1 MEVQS
6 PVYLSDNVFV
16 ELGLVSLSDER
27 KFALLDQMN
36 ELVQKRVMLQLVE
49 VMPDGAQQELD
60 ALKGADE
67 ETVMEKM
74 TEMVPN
80 LPEIIVG
87 EVDAVKDGMRAVVSE
102 AVA

>member
-16 ELGLVSLSDER
+16 ELGLIALPDER
-27 KFALLDQMN
+27 KYALLDQMN
-36 ELVQKRVMLQLVE
+36 ELVQKRVMLYLVE
-49 VMPDGAQQELD
+49 IMPEGAQQELD
-60 ALKGADE
+60 ALKDADE

-80 LPEIIVG
+80 LPEVILN
-87 EVDAVKDGMRAVVSE
+87 EVDAVKEGMRAVVVE
-102 AVA
+102 VT

>member
-6 PVYLSDNVFV
+6 PVYLSENVFV
-16 ELGLVSLSDER
+16 ELGIMSLPDER

-49 VMPDGAQQELD
+49 VMPEGAQQELS
-60 ALKGADE
+60 ALKDADE

-74 TEMVPN
+74 TEMVPS
-80 LPEIIVG
+80 LPEIIVT
-87 EVDAVKDGMRAVVSE
+87 ETDAVKDGMRAVVLE

>member
-16 ELGLVSLSDER
+16 ELGLVSLPDER
-27 KFALLDQMN
+27 KYALLDQMN

-49 VMPDGAQQELD
+49 VMPEGAEKELS
-60 ALKGADE
+60 ALKDADDE
-67 ETVMEKM
+67 AVMEKM

-80 LPEIIVG
+80 LPEIIVN
-87 EVDAVKDGMRAVVSE
+87 EVDAVKDGMRAVVIE